1 MRAGRSLSCKSV
13 TVTVLQEEWHLS
25 KAQCAEGQE
34 NPQDKATK
42 AGVVHDQAE
51 LQNYSVPVTPANRLS
66 SLLLN
71 KIR

>member
-1 MRAGRSLSCKSV
+1 M
-13 TVTVLQEEWHLS
+13 HLS
-25 KAQCAEGQE
+25 EARRPEGQE
-34 NPQDKATK
+34 NPQDRATK

-51 LQNYSVPVTPANRLS
+51 LQNYSVPVTPASSLP